1 MIKKDLITSCLII
14 LLDIKQKIVY
24 TFTIISKNIKEFF
37 MRQETLALHHGY
49 NKEAFGTMSVPIY
62 QTTAYDFGSAQTAAN
77 RFALKELGPIYT
89 RLNNPTTDILEARI
103 AALEDGEAAIATAS
117 GQAAIFFAVA
127 NLAEAGDNI
136 IVAKKIYGGSTTLLT
151 HTLKRFGIKAK
162 VFESDEAEDLEA
174 LIDENTKAIYFEA
187 LSNPQIAIPNIDK
200 IVSIAQKY
208 NIISIC
214 DNTVATPILFQ
225 PLTHG
230 VDVSVH
236 SASKYING
244 QGSAIGGLIIERK
257 GLNQKLIGNPR
268 YSHFNEPDESY
279 HGLVYAQLPFPIF
292 SLRIRLSL
300 IRDIGA
306 TISPYNSWLLIQGLE
321 TLHLRVQEHSRNAKK
336 VAAFLKSHP
345 KVKQVAY
352 PGLESDPLHAR
363 AKHYFKDAQSSG
375 LLSFEVESLEF
386 AKHILDTTK
395 LFSVVVNIGDS
406 KSIITHPASTTHQ
419 QLSQEELLQ
428 VGIKEGLIRLSIG
441 LENADDLIEDL
452 KIALG

>member
-1 MIKKDLITSCLII
+1 
-14 LLDIKQKIVY
+14 
-24 TFTIISKNIKEFF
+24 
-37 MRQETLALHHGY
+37 MRQETLALHSGY

-62 QTTAYDFGSAQTAAN
+62 QTTAYDFGSAETAAN

-89 RLNNPTTDILEARI
+89 RLNNPTTEVLESRI
-103 AALEDGEAAIATAS
+103 AALENGQAAIATAS
-117 GQAAIFFAVA
+117 GQAAIFFAIA

-136 IVAKKIYGGSTTLLT
+136 IVAKKIYGGTTTLLT
-151 HTLKRFGIKAK
+151 HTLKRFGIQAK
-162 VFESDEAEDLEA
+162 VFDSDEASELES
-174 LIDENTKAIYFEA
+174 LIDEKTKAIYFEA

-225 PLTHG
+225 PLNHG

-244 QGSAIGGLIIERK
+244 QGSAIGGLIIERQ
-257 GLNQKLIGNPR
+257 GLNDKLIGNPR
-268 YSHFNEPDESY
+268 YQHFNEPDESY
-279 HGLVYAQLPFPIF
+279 HGLIYAQLPFPIF

-306 TISPYNSWLLIQGLE
+306 TISPYNAWLLIQGLE
-321 TLHLRVQEHSRNAKK
+321 TLSIRIKEHSRSATKI
-336 VAAFLKSHP
+336 ASFLKSHP
-345 KVKQVAY
+345 KVKKVSY
-352 PGLESDPLHAR
+352 PGLSSDPLHAR
-363 AKHYFKDAQSSG
+363 AKHYFTEALTSG
-375 LLSFEVESLEF
+375 LLSFEVDSLEF
-386 AKHILDTTK
+386 AKHILNTTK

-419 QLSQEELLQ
+419 QLSKEELEQ
-428 VGIKEGLIRLSIG
+428 VGIKEGLVRLSIG
-441 LENADDLIEDL
+441 LENVDDLIDDL